1 MSASAATHTESHNLT
16 FKGELEIARTINQR
30 IFETSLDLI
39 LVVDRK
45 GTFIRISPSV
55 EAILGYRPTEL
66 IGRSARQILYPE
78 DLDNTRNEMRLARQ
92 GRQTRNFECRYIH
105 KNGR

>member
-16 FKGELEIARTINQR
+16 FKGQLEAARAINQR

-45 GTFIRISPSV
+45 GTFIRVSPSSMT
-55 EAILGYRPTEL
+55 ILGYRPDEMV
-66 IGRSARQILYPE
+66 GRSGAEFLYHE
-78 DLDNTRNEMRLARQ
+78 DLASTRDEMRAARL
-92 GRQTRNFECRYIH
+92 GRLTRSFECRY
-105 KNGR
+105 